1 MDIRTTIFAEN
12 GFPIEDRLG
21 EIKEKLGKTFNDKMQ
36 QYRDDYEK
44 AKSEGAKKVT
54 LKTLSAFIIR
64 GEVYKALA
72 QFKMIDNDIANEA
85 TAEQITMIFCDF
97 LELVSWLNEF
107 GVFIPTK
114 PIFYAFSGIS
124 AASYDYLMS
133 DGDDEQKSAISSIE
147 NFLLDMT
154 MEAASQGI
162 VKERTTEFRLRAR
175 GSAGHG
181 VRVATSVDDVIENAK
196 SIMTQSEYTRM
207 LGSIVTNELTDGK
220 KK

>member
-1 MDIRTTIFAEN
+1 M
-12 GFPIEDRLG
+12 
-21 EIKEKLGKTFNDKMQ
+21 
-36 QYRDDYEK
+36 
-44 AKSEGAKKVT
+44 
-54 LKTLSAFIIR
+54 KTLSAYTIKC
-64 GEVYKALA
+64 ELYKALS

-97 LELVSWLNEF
+97 LELVSWLNDF

-124 AASYDYLMS
+124 ATSYDYLMA

-147 NFLLDMT
+147 NFLVDMT

-196 SIMTQSEYTRM
+196 SVMTQSEYMRM